1 MSMFN
6 SPSTGNRVAAIGQ
19 ALLETASGLAVSGV
33 ILFLI
38 GIDPF
43 AALWSLLHGAFGY
56 PEAIGYTLYYT
67 TTYIFA
73 GLAVW
78 LGLRAGL
85 FNIGGEGQ
93 IYIGGLGA
101 GLACMLLA
109 GLPGWIVAPVACVTA
124 MVFGGAWAFLPA
136 LLLARRGSSLVVT
149 TIMFNFIAAALM
161 TWLLTSVMIKP
172 GQAAPETASFDPALW
187 MPSFSKIAGAMGVTI
202 AKSPANVSLLLALGA
217 VALAHILVRRT
228 VWGYEFRV
236 LGGNPDA
243 AAYAGIKA
251 GRIAIAVMCLSGGF
265 AGLAGVNEIMG
276 AHHRLILD
284 FPNGAGFVGI
294 AVGLMAGRSS
304 AWGIVPGALLFAAL
318 SQGSVDLM
326 IDNPSINRELIVL
339 VQGFVVLFAGAL
351 RGQIGL
357 PRFKLAR
364 LATVP
369 VAGGSTP

>member
-19 ALLETASGLAVSGV
+19 TLLETASGLAVSGV

-109 GLPGWIVAPVACVTA
+109 GMPGWIVAPVACVTA

-236 LGGNPDA
+236 LGGLCRDQGGTHRHRCHVSVRRLRWIGRGKRDHGRASPPD
-243 AAYAGIKA
+243 
-251 GRIAIAVMCLSGGF
+251 
-265 AGLAGVNEIMG
+265 
-276 AHHRLILD
+276 
-284 FPNGAGFVGI
+284 
-294 AVGLMAGRSS
+294 
-304 AWGIVPGALLFAAL
+304 
-318 SQGSVDLM
+318 
-326 IDNPSINRELIVL
+326 
-339 VQGFVVLFAGAL
+339 
-351 RGQIGL
+351 
-357 PRFKLAR
+357 PRFSQRRRVRRHSGRAHGGAKQR
-364 LATVP
+364 LGDC
-369 VAGGSTP
+369 AGSASVRGLVSGQRRPDDR

>member
-1 MSMFN
+1 MTDAIRP
-6 SPSTGNRVAAIGQ
+6 PSASRLAAIGQ
-19 ALLETASGLAVSGV
+19 PLFETAAGLIVSGV
-33 ILFLI
+33 ILAII
-38 GIDPF
+38 GIDPV
-43 AALWSLLHGAFGY
+43 AAFWSLLHGAFGY

-93 IYIGGLGA
+93 IYLGGLGA
-101 GLACMLLA
+101 GLACIALA
-109 GLPGWIVAPVACVTA
+109 GLPGWIVIPLACLGA
-124 MVFGGAWAFLPA
+124 IAFGAAWAFLPA

-172 GQAAPETASFDPALW
+172 GQAAPETASFDPAYW
-187 MPSFSKIAGAMGVTI
+187 MPSFSALAGDLGIVL
-202 AKSPANVSLLLALGA
+202 AKSPANLSLLLALA
-217 VALAHILVRRT
+217 SVAAAHVLVRRT

-236 LGGNPDA
+236 LGGNQDA

-251 GRIAIAVMCLSGGF
+251 GRIAIWVMCLSGGF
-265 AGLAGVNEIMG
+265 AGMAGVNEIIG
-276 AHHRLILD
+276 THHRLILD

-304 AWGIVPGALLFAAL
+304 AWGIIPGALLFAVL

-326 IDNPSINRELIVL
+326 IDNPTINRELIVL
-339 VQGFVVLFAGAL
+339 VQGLVVLFAGAL
-351 RGQIGL
+351 RGQIRL
-357 PRFKLAR
+357 PQFKFAR
-364 LATVP
+364 
-369 VAGGSTP
+369 AGAG